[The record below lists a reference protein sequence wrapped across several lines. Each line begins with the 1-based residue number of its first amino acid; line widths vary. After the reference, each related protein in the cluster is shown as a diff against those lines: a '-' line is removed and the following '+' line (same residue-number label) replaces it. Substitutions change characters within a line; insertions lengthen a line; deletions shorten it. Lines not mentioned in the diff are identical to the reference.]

1 MDKKVSI
8 ILSTYNEASVIENTI
23 SEIFSNLGDVEIIL
37 VDDNSTD
44 DTFEI
49 VKKIDNPNLKKYSR
63 KTRGL
68 ASAFLVGLINSSSD
82 IVGWIDSNMAILAK
96 RLPEMLKLLETNDIV
111 ILSRYVE
118 GGKDERSSLRVLS
131 SQIINF
137 FCRIILTN
145 KIKDYTSGVFLM
157 NRDVILSAVPIAT
170 GHGEFF
176 IEFLY
181 KALKEDRKIIEIPYI
196 QPPDIEGRSKTFS
209 SFTRFIYLGF
219 NYFIRI
225 IQTLFIRN

>member
-1 MDKKVSI
+1 MAGNKDN
-8 ILSTYNEASVIENTI
+8 ILKQ
-23 SEIFSNLGDVEIIL
+23 IFSNLDDVEIIL

-44 DTFEI
+44 GTFEI

-68 ASAFLVGLINSSSD
+68 ASAFLVGLINSSSN

-157 NRDVILSAVPIAT
+157 KRDVILSAVPIAT

>member
-1 MDKKVSI
+1 MNKKVSI
-8 ILSTYNEASVIENTI
+8 ILSTYNEALVIEDTI
-23 SEIFSNLGDVEIIL
+23 NQIFSNLDDVEIIL

-44 DTFEI
+44 GTFEI

-118 GGKDERSSLRVLS
+118 GGKDQRSSLRVLS